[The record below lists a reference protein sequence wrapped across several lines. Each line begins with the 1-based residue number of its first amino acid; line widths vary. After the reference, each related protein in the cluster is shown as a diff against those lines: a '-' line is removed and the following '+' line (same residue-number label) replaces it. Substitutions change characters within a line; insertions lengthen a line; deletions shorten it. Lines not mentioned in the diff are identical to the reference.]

1 MDLLAGVVILSL
13 IALLVFLLTMIWPP
27 DSPWSPWWRT
37 NSRTARALC
46 KVAKISEKDFL
57 IDLGCG
63 DGEVLVTAAA
73 LYKASGLGVE
83 IDPLR
88 VFIARLRVLV
98 KGVSNQVR
106 IVRGNLFETDLTQAT
121 VVIVYL
127 VPKTLKR
134 LEPLFQSQ
142 LKPGTRVVS
151 YMYQIP
157 YLSLKAKDVANKL
170 YVYEIGKVR

>member
-1 MDLLAGVVILSL
+1 MDILSGVVILFL
-13 IALLVFLLTMIWPP
+13 ITLLVFLLTMIWPP

-37 NSRTARALC
+37 NNKTARALC
-46 KVAKISEKDFL
+46 KVAKISEKDYL

-73 LYKASGLGVE
+73 MYKASGIGVE

-88 VFIARLRVLV
+88 VFIARLRVMV
-98 KGVSNQVR
+98 KGVSSRVI
-106 IVRGNLFETDLTQAT
+106 IVRGNLFETDFTPAT

-134 LEPLFQSQ
+134 LEPLFRSQ

-157 YLSLKAKDVANKL
+157 YLSLKAKDAENKL
-170 YVYEIGKVR
+170 FVYEIRKTT